1 MKEVKQLG
9 LWCLTLQYFSYI
21 SLKSVLLVGETK
33 VPRENHWPAASH
45 WQTLS
50 HNIVSNT
57 PGHGMSGIQTHTV
70 GDDRH
75 WLHN

>member
-33 VPRENHWPAASH
+33 VPREKH
-45 WQTLS
+45 
-50 HNIVSNT
+50 
-57 PGHGMSGIQTHTV
+57 
-70 GDDRH
+70 
-75 WLHN
+75 